1 MNYECSGHVTL
12 VSAPTP
18 DNSVCLNFSIL
29 DEIFLRADG
38 TRHSFVAASTLPIV
52 NDDMADRTA
61 VDVLQYN
68 GEIIQ
73 PRLFILPANRPI
85 LTKRTVK

>member
-38 TRHSFVAASTLPIV
+38 SRHSFVAASTLPIV
-52 NDDMADRTA
+52 NDDVPERGK
-61 VDVLQYN
+61 V
-68 GEIIQ
+68 
-73 PRLFILPANRPI
+73 RILE
-85 LTKRTVK
+85 